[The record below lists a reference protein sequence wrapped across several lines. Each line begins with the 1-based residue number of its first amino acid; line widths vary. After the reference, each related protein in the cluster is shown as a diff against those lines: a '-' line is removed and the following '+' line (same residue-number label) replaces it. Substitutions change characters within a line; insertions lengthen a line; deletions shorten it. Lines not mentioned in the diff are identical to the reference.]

1 MKELE
6 KTELLEIQGGLKFS
20 ASLLSSVVRGVNSL
34 LELGR
39 SIGTAIR
46 RISTGRLC

>member
-20 ASLLSSVVRGVNSL
+20 ASLLSSVVRGVNNFTNSNNN
-34 LELGR
+34 
-39 SIGTAIR
+39 AIN
-46 RISTGRLC
+46 